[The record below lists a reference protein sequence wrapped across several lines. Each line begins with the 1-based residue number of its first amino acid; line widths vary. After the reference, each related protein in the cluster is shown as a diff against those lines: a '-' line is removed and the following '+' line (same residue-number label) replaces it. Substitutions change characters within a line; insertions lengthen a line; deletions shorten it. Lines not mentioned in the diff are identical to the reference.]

1 MSAITATGFTLHPWQ
16 SQAVDA
22 WAAGDGRPYRGTLEI
37 VTGGGKTLIALACAA
52 RAAAQRANLR
62 LAVVVPTEAL
72 ARQWREVIISHTTL
86 NNGEVGLLGGGGN
99 DSLSTKRALV
109 CVLNSAAKRLP
120 DDARNGQPLMLVIDE
135 CHRAGAPT
143 FSRVLDTPCEYRLGL
158 SATPDR
164 EELDEAASP

>member
-1 MSAITATGFTLHPWQ
+1 MPGLLGTGAP
-16 SQAVDA
+16 D
-22 WAAGDGRPYRGTLEI
+22 RGTLEI

-86 NNGEVGLLGGGGN
+86 NNDEVGLLGSGGN

-135 CHRAGAPT
+135 CHRAGAQP
-143 FSRVLDTPCEYRLGL
+143 S
-158 SATPDR
+158 
-164 EELDEAASP
+164 AASWILHANTASAFQQLLTARNLTKTASP